1 MHYNQSQQGSPKN
14 YTARKGAGGTDGGNR
29 GGGKTTSR
37 QGMPDDTIFVP
48 PISMFLLGGG
58 GILVAL
64 GANIWQVFT
73 SFTAFFNMF
82 TQGDNYQAMKPID
95 RVGAQPL
102 IAMVCL
108 LIAISFQ
115 FAILF
120 LVFRIERDWKSSKSK
135 NQNGVDAAK
144 STAVELVQH
153 VPLVLFWGVL
163 GFVAD
168 TVGDYT
174 FLGIYTDNWFLLFM
188 YGCAL
193 YASTTIM
200 FARSIEYLW
209 AGFVALEKWRAFK
222 ASLQNRAKDRKEQ

>member
-1 MHYNQSQQGSPKN
+1 MQQRQYTRREGSPKN
-14 YTARKGAGGTDGGNR
+14 YTGKHKH
-29 GGGKTTSR
+29 GGGDNTA
-37 QGMPDDTIFVP
+37 QGQSLPDDTIYVP

-64 GANIWQVFT
+64 GANIWQLFT

-82 TQGDNYQAMKPID
+82 TQGSNYQAMKAID
-95 RVGAQPL
+95 RAGAQPL
-102 IAMVCL
+102 ISIICA

-120 LVFRIERDWKSSKSK
+120 LVFRIERDWKNSKAK
-135 NQNGVDAAK
+135 KQNGVDAAK
-144 STAVELVQH
+144 STAIEIVQH

-163 GFVAD
+163 GFIAD

-174 FLGIYTDNWFLLFM
+174 FLNIYTDNWFLLFM

-193 YASTTIM
+193 YASSTIM

-209 AGFVALEKWRAFK
+209 AGFVALERWKAFK
-222 ASLQNRAKDRKEQ
+222 AHLSHGAPSRKGY